1 MRPKIRPRS
10 RIDRRDLVGL
20 VVALLIAAVCVRLG
34 VWQLDRLHQRRER
47 NAALLAARARPLLE
61 VTGSLPADSARDR
74 RLHARG
80 VYDYAR
86 ERLWRAR
93 SYQGVPGVDLV
104 TPLRFADGAAV
115 LVDRGWAPSPDAY
128 HLDQPAY
135 REGDSAVVLGLGMLA
150 PRARG
155 DVDPAALRDSVPYPL
170 LPFVI
175 QQLPPAAVPDRPLPP
190 GLVRWPIPEL
200 SDGPHLS
207 YAIQWFSFAVIIVV
221 GSVALA
227 RKRAAEAELELQG
240 RGRGTINAL
249 S

>member
-1 MRPKIRPRS
+1 M
-10 RIDRRDLVGL
+10 RIDRRDLAGL
-20 VVALLIAAVCVRLG
+20 VVALLVAAGCVRLG

-47 NAALLAARARPLLE
+47 NAVLLAARARPPLE
-61 VTGSLPADSARDR
+61 VDGSLPADSARDR

-80 VYDYAR
+80 VYDYAQ

-93 SYQGVPGVDLV
+93 SYEGVPGVDLV
-104 TPLRFADGAAV
+104 TPLRLADGAAV

-128 HLDQPAY
+128 HVDQAAY

-155 DVDPAALRDSVPYPL
+155 DVDPATLRDSAPYPL
-170 LPFVI
+170 LPFVM
-175 QQLPPAAVPDRPLPP
+175 QLFPADSPAIRPSGAVLR
-190 GLVRWPIPEL
+190 RWPIPEL

-207 YAIQWFSFAVIIVV
+207 YAIQWFSFAVIIGV
-221 GSVALA
+221 GSLALA
-227 RKRAAEAELELQG
+227 RKRAAEAELELRG

>member
-1 MRPKIRPRS
+1 MRLDPR
-10 RIDRRDLVGL
+10 DRVGL
-20 VVALLIAAVCVRLG
+20 VVAFLVAAVCVRLG

-47 NAALLAARARPLLE
+47 NVTLLAARARAPLE
-61 VTGSLPADSARDR
+61 VTGSVLADSARDR
-74 RLHARG
+74 RLQARG
-80 VYDYAR
+80 VYDYGH

-93 SYQGVPGVDLV
+93 SFEGVPGVDLV
-104 TPLRFADGAAV
+104 TPLRLADGWAV

-128 HLDQPAY
+128 HLDQTAY
-135 REGDSAVVLGLGMLA
+135 REGDSAVIRGLGMRA

-155 DVDPAALRDSVPYPL
+155 DVDPAALQDSVPYRL

-175 QQLPPAAVPDRPLPP
+175 QQLPPAAAPYRPLPP
-190 GLVRWPIPEL
+190 GLIRWPSPEL

-207 YAIQWFSFAVIIVV
+207 YAIQWFSFALISVV
-221 GSVALA
+221 GSLALA
-227 RKRAAEAELELQG
+227 RKRADEAELQRSG

>member
-1 MRPKIRPRS
+1 MRPKTGPKL

-20 VVALLIAAVCVRLG
+20 VVALLVAAACVRLG

-47 NAALLAARARPLLE
+47 NAVLLAARARPLLE

-104 TPLRFADGAAV
+104 TPLRLADGAAV

-135 REGDSAVVLGLGMLA
+135 WEGDSAVVLGLGMLA

-175 QQLPPAAVPDRPLPP
+175 QQLPPAAAASRPLPA
-190 GLVRWPIPEL
+190 GLIRWPSPEL